1 MLRPSASIISLVCMN
16 SCDTAHVRCVAATVK
31 GWSRGAIVWLS
42 PTVNLNIS
50 SHLSETEAVIRPASG
65 PLTRAYPSISQNN
78 SAVWFHQMQQ
88 ALRMGSVCPGRQI
101 CKGISGLP
109 WHDIGRLS
117 RNSCVSPCFIIS
129 SSPPLNPLV
138 QSLHAAGSSKLSEQ
152 HGSSWGNL
160 TLPEIPSVVLSPRRN
175 AALMKCLEADV
186 PDCASLMPSQTRGG
200 GGSVCGS

>member
-1 MLRPSASIISLVCMN
+1 
-16 SCDTAHVRCVAATVK
+16 
-31 GWSRGAIVWLS
+31 
-42 PTVNLNIS
+42 
-50 SHLSETEAVIRPASG
+50 
-65 PLTRAYPSISQNN
+65 
-78 SAVWFHQMQQ
+78 
-88 ALRMGSVCPGRQI
+88 MGSVCPGRQI

-200 GGSVCGS
+200 GGICLWQLINSWRSQAPNQNSLRGCAEFRTPLRIRALQWCYQCCIRLSSDKCIVQIETNNNRCLNVNIVVVSMVE